1 MLGTVGGET
10 GAPGRLP
17 MLGTLGGDGGAPM
30 VPMDGVEPGCVAA
43 PGWLPMLGTV
53 GGCAGPRLPML
64 GTVVG
69 GGGHTLEGEAACAR
83 RYDASV
89 SPAKSMLTRRATLMP
104 PAYSSR
110 AGKGGF
116 A

>member
-1 MLGTVGGET
+1 MLGTVGGEP

-17 MLGTLGGDGGAPM
+17 MLGIVCGCEGAP
-30 VPMDGVEPGCVAA
+30 G
-43 PGWLPMLGTV
+43 LPRLGTV
-53 GGCAGPRLPML
+53 
-64 GTVVG
+64 TG

-110 AGKGGF
+110 AGEGGC